1 MENPI
6 DKDKISEKPSTLP
19 YAHHVG
25 SALVKPTEKGVIR
38 SRAMSSMQEQTAIQ
52 LAQIKKQIELL
63 AEQARRI
70 QKRIEVSEKI
80 YQADI
85 GFEPTA
91 GHIYHLYEKEDGTWL
106 LSLLSPVEWG
116 SKNKNQYVSS
126 VRLMAD
132 HTWELL

>member
-6 DKDKISEKPSTLP
+6 DKDKITEAPSTLP

-25 SALVKPTEKGVIR
+25 SAIIKPTEKGVVR
-38 SRAMSSMQEQTAIQ
+38 SRAMSAMQEQTTIQ
-52 LAQIKKQIELL
+52 LNQIKKQIELL
-63 AEQARRI
+63 AEQAKRI
-70 QKRIEVSEKI
+70 QKRVEVSEKI

-91 GHIYHLYEKEDGTWL
+91 GHIYHLYEKQDGTWM
-106 LSLLSPVEWG
+106 LSLLSPIEWG
-116 SKNKNQYVSS
+116 SKNSYEFVSS